1 MAQIV
6 SEAAGFKVAE
16 VSRTEL
22 MDKLG
27 PLGAVGVCDYCMSQ
41 PQIGYYVAVLDQ
53 WLCPKCYDEFIK
65 NNSPNPRD
73 TWFEDERFAWFKKLF
88 QL

>member
-27 PLGAVGVCDYCMSQ
+27 PLGSIGVCDNCMSKSKT
-41 PQIGYYVAVLDQ
+41 GYYVAVLDQ
-53 WLCPKCYDEFIK
+53 WFCPKCYNEFIQ
-65 NNSPNPRD
+65 NNTPDPRD
-73 TWFEDERFAWFKKLF
+73 TWF
-88 QL
+88 

>member
-27 PLGAVGVCDYCMSQ
+27 PLGSIGVCDNCMSKSKT
-41 PQIGYYVAVLDQ
+41 GYYVAVLDQ
-53 WLCPKCYDEFIK
+53 WFCPKCYNEFIQ
-65 NNSPNPRD
+65 NNTPDPRD
-73 TWFEDERFAWFKKLF
+73 TWFEDERFAWFKKIF